1 MRTMNTGIL
10 SHVTCV
16 TRLRDMSHGVTS
28 LRDSHASHEGDGPLP
43 GLGAPGV
50 QLGLDAVGREDRHQA
65 RHRGRRQQEQ
75 HLEYVILI
83 YSV

>member
-1 MRTMNTGIL
+1 M
-10 SHVTCV
+10 TC
-16 TRLRDMSHGVTS
+16 VTS

-50 QLGLDAVGREDRHQA
+50 QLGLDTVGGEDRHQA

-75 HLEYVILI
+75 HLQYVILTLFFI
-83 YSV
+83 AIHSSKSVLM

>member
-1 MRTMNTGIL
+1 MRTPA
-10 SHVTCV
+10 SWCHVTC
-16 TRLRDMSHGVTS
+16 VTS

-65 RHRGRRQQEQ
+65 RHRGRRQQQQ
-75 HLEYVILI
+75 HLHYIH
-83 YSV
+83 SVW

>member
-1 MRTMNTGIL
+1 MRAMNTGIL

-16 TRLRDMSHGVTS
+16 TNVRDMSHCVTS

-50 QLGLDAVGREDRHQA
+50 QLGLDAVGGEDRHQA
-65 RHRGRRQQEQ
+65 RHGGHRQKTQNLDKLTN
-75 HLEYVILI
+75 H
-83 YSV
+83 

>member
-1 MRTMNTGIL
+1 M
-10 SHVTCV
+10 TC
-16 TRLRDMSHGVTS
+16 VTS

-50 QLGLDAVGREDRHQA
+50 QLALDTVGREDRHQA

-75 HLEYVILI
+75 HLQYVILTLFFI
-83 YSV
+83 AIHSSKSVLM